1 MAVNRAI
8 YHHMADV
15 TIVSNLFLIELC
27 ADELQHLELSWI
39 SQQFDIVNSNSNT
52 MATAK
57 QSAQQTTNDTQ
68 ASVTTARAPPD
79 QNQKYQ
85 ANTL

>member
-27 ADELQHLELSWI
+27 ADELQHLELS
-39 SQQFDIVNSNSNT
+39 QYY
-52 MATAK
+52 K
-57 QSAQQTTNDTQ
+57 QELGLVQTDCYRELKLKHNGH
-68 ASVTTARAPPD
+68 S
-79 QNQKYQ
+79 
-85 ANTL
+85 